1 MQKWEYMKI
10 AVKWDYSSSSWQFE
24 YEDKPYP
31 VMDLISVM
39 NTLGQQGWEHTVVVP
54 FYIAVHN
61 LDAGM
66 PPVEKST
73 NEYDLFFKRSVP

>member
-39 NTLGQQGWEHTVVVP
+39 NTLGQQGWEEVSVVP
-54 FYIAVHN
+54 FFTTVRQISIQH
-61 LDAGM
+61 
-66 PPVEKST
+66 PWIETST
-73 NEYDLFFKRSVP
+73 DSYDIFFKRLT